1 MQGVALLHKG
11 ERQETASAAAVTDV
25 CRNVMYITIQHR
37 QKLLP
42 DSYSW

>member
-11 ERQETASAAAVTDV
+11 ERQETAAVTDV

-37 QKLLP
+37 Q
-42 DSYSW
+42 